1 MNFKAITLDYYSH
14 WIGEKKILL
23 KETPQILF
31 LQSNERD
38 NIQNGYSKRFDLY
51 VWIGSGRILVSYG
64 KKAAQKIT
72 LLQNKM
78 KNDFSL
84 AAIKKSIFDVYE
96 NMPSHNV
103 KFVYT
108 ANRSSS
114 EMARALAKKD
124 YEAYLSFFKAVNP
137 NCQNTDWVKDYFDEM
152 IATQLCCG
160 VFDDDKLVS
169 CTDAPM
175 MAYMEQEVQEIG
187 IHTLEKF
194 RNKGYAMYAATLCA
208 ENIIRSG
215 KCPQWSCSADNIAS
229 ARLAEKIG
237 FIKLSD
243 VLTLTIEN
251 VSIGDCHI

>member
-1 MNFKAITLDYYSH
+1 MDFKVITLDYYSH
-14 WIGEKKILL
+14 WIGKKEILS
-23 KETPQILF
+23 KETPKILF
-31 LQSNERD
+31 LQSDERN

-51 VWIGSGRILVSYG
+51 VWIETDRIFVSYG
-64 KKAAQKIT
+64 EKAAPKIA
-72 LLQNKM
+72 LLQNKI

-84 AAIKKSIFDVYE
+84 DTIKKSILKVYE
-96 NMPSHNV
+96 NTLSHNV
-103 KFVYT
+103 KFIYT
-108 ANRSSS
+108 GNRSFDK
-114 EMARALAKKD
+114 MARALAKTD

-137 NCQNTDWVKDYFDEM
+137 NCRNTDWVKYYFDEM
-152 IATQLCCG
+152 VAMQLCCG
-160 VFDDDKLVS
+160 VFDNGRLVS
-169 CTDAPM
+169 CMDAPM

-208 ENIIRSG
+208 ENIIRDG
-215 KCPQWSCSADNIAS
+215 KFPQWSCSADNIAS

-251 VSIGDCHI
+251 TSATL